1 MRGRPARRKVTE
13 VGQQHY
19 LSTIG
24 CLLGYIYRILEH
36 EEISEYK
43 FCKDNNLSCSY
54 VHNLRRLLTGSP
66 TAFRIKLSFDI
77 VYYLSLKY
85 GIPFLAS
92 DYLDTSAN
100 YPDNYLPKKSES
112 KPNKLAKKT
121 TKTPPKPK
129 FI

>member
-13 VGQQHY
+13 IGPQHF

-24 CLLGYIYRILEH
+24 CLLGYIYSILER
-36 EEISEYK
+36 EGISEYK

-54 VHNLRRLLTGSP
+54 VHNLRRLLASSP

-85 GIPFLAS
+85 NVPFLAS
-92 DYLDTSAN
+92 DYLDMSAN
-100 YPDNYLPKKSES
+100 YPNNYSTNKSES
-112 KPNKLAKKT
+112 KPAKQPKKP
-121 TKTPPKPK
+121 TK
-129 FI
+129 

>member
-24 CLLGYIYRILEH
+24 CLLGYIYRILER
-36 EEISEYK
+36 EGISEYK

-77 VYYLSLKY
+77 VYYLSIKY
-85 GIPFLAS
+85 GVPFLAS

-100 YPDNYLPKKSES
+100 YPNNYLPNKAES
-112 KPNKLAKKT
+112 KQTKQPKKQAKA
-121 TKTPPKPK
+121 PPKPK